1 VCRAGNSH
9 AIYNSSNEVLQWIN
23 FQVIVEPGLSA
34 SIDLGDD
41 RVGATLDRVPTFITT
56 RLDRALFNAGGR
68 GGGRAGAAAPAAP
81 PTGVQRRRAG
91 QPAIFASPWS
101 YIDHVLIQPG
111 ASTPPMAHDTI
122 AEAYYVM
129 AGSGSVTVGTETAPV
144 GKWDTIPVRLN
155 ETSSFT
161 NTGTEPLE
169 LLVYGVAK
177 DMESKIAMMTGG
189 GRGRGGPQ

>member
-1 VCRAGNSH
+1 
-9 AIYNSSNEVLQWIN
+9 
-23 FQVIVEPGLSA
+23 
-34 SIDLGDD
+34 
-41 RVGATLDRVPTFITT
+41 
-56 RLDRALFNAGGR
+56 
-68 GGGRAGAAAPAAP
+68 
-81 PTGVQRRRAG
+81 
-91 QPAIFASPWS
+91 
-101 YIDHVLIQPG
+101 
-111 ASTPPMAHDTI
+111 MAHDTI

-177 DMESKIAMMTGG
+177 DMESKIAMMMSG
-189 GRGRGGPQ
+189 GRGRGGPR

>member
-1 VCRAGNSH
+1 
-9 AIYNSSNEVLQWIN
+9 
-23 FQVIVEPGLSA
+23 
-34 SIDLGDD
+34 
-41 RVGATLDRVPTFITT
+41 VGATLDRVPTFITT
-56 RLDRALFNAGGR
+56 QLDRALFNAGGR
-68 GGGRAGAAAPAAP
+68 GGRAGAASPAAP

-91 QPAIFASPWS
+91 QPAFVGSPWA

-111 ASTPPMAHDTI
+111 ASTPPMTEATI

-129 AGSGSVTVGTETAPV
+129 AGSGTVTVGTETAPV

-177 DMESKIAMMTGG
+177 DMESKIAMMTSGG
-189 GRGRGGPQ
+189 RGRGRGGPQ